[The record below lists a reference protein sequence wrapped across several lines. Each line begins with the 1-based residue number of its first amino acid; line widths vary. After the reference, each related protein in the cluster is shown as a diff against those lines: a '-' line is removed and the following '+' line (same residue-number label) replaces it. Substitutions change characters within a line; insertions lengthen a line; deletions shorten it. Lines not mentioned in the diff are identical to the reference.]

1 MEEIDINKLK
11 KDLKDYY
18 EAAYFTLGYGAAL
31 MDSFDLDNLSDEEI
45 GPARIMPVAECRQW
59 YGRDLE
65 QEPFPQHLLLQ
76 YDMGTLRGRRVPAAG
91 HDHS

>member
-31 MDSFDLDNLSDEEI
+31 MDSIDINNLSDEELI
-45 GPARIMPVAECRQW
+45 NKAIDNGLN
-59 YGRDLE
+59 LE
-65 QEPFPQHLLLQ
+65 NYIVNNSNKKLS
-76 YDMGTLRGRRVPAAG
+76 R
-91 HDHS
+91 

>member
-11 KDLKDYY
+11 QDLKNYY

-45 GPARIMPVAECRQW
+45 ISKAAEN
-59 YGRDLE
+59 GVDLE
-65 QEPFPQHLLLQ
+65 QYIKNNSNKNLVDNL
-76 YDMGTLRGRRVPAAG
+76 Y
-91 HDHS
+91 

>member
-31 MDSFDLDNLSDEEI
+31 MNSIDINKLSDEELI
-45 GPARIMPVAECRQW
+45 NKAIDNGIN
-59 YGRDLE
+59 LE
-65 QEPFPQHLLLQ
+65 NYIINNSNKKLS
-76 YDMGTLRGRRVPAAG
+76 R
-91 HDHS
+91 

>member
-11 KDLKDYY
+11 QDLKDYY

-45 GPARIMPVAECRQW
+45 INKAAENDV
-59 YGRDLE
+59 DLE
-65 QEPFPQHLLLQ
+65 Q
-76 YDMGTLRGRRVPAAG
+76 YIINK
-91 HDHS
+91 

>member
-11 KDLKDYY
+11 QDLKNYY

-45 GPARIMPVAECRQW
+45 INKAIDNGIN
-59 YGRDLE
+59 LE
-65 QEPFPQHLLLQ
+65 NYIINNTNKKLS
-76 YDMGTLRGRRVPAAG
+76 R
-91 HDHS
+91 

>member
-11 KDLKDYY
+11 QDLKNYY

-45 GPARIMPVAECRQW
+45 INKAIDNCIN
-59 YGRDLE
+59 LE
-65 QEPFPQHLLLQ
+65 QYIINNSNKKLS
-76 YDMGTLRGRRVPAAG
+76 R
-91 HDHS
+91 

>member
-11 KDLKDYY
+11 QDLKNYY

-45 GPARIMPVAECRQW
+45 INKAIDNGLNIENYIVNNSNKKLSR
-59 YGRDLE
+59 
-65 QEPFPQHLLLQ
+65 
-76 YDMGTLRGRRVPAAG
+76 
-91 HDHS
+91 

>member
-11 KDLKDYY
+11 QYLKDYY

-45 GPARIMPVAECRQW
+45 NSKAAEN
-59 YGRDLE
+59 GVDLE
-65 QEPFPQHLLLQ
+65 QYIINNSNKKLS
-76 YDMGTLRGRRVPAAG
+76 R
-91 HDHS
+91 

>member
-11 KDLKDYY
+11 QELKDYY

-45 GPARIMPVAECRQW
+45 INKAIDNGIN
-59 YGRDLE
+59 LE
-65 QEPFPQHLLLQ
+65 NYIINNSNKKLS
-76 YDMGTLRGRRVPAAG
+76 R
-91 HDHS
+91 

>member
-11 KDLKDYY
+11 QDLKNYY

-45 GPARIMPVAECRQW
+45 ISKAAENSV
-59 YGRDLE
+59 DLE
-65 QEPFPQHLLLQ
+65 QYIINNSNKKLS
-76 YDMGTLRGRRVPAAG
+76 R
-91 HDHS
+91 

>member
-11 KDLKDYY
+11 QNLKNYY

-45 GPARIMPVAECRQW
+45 INKAAKNSV
-59 YGRDLE
+59 DLE
-65 QEPFPQHLLLQ
+65 QYIINNSNKKLS
-76 YDMGTLRGRRVPAAG
+76 R
-91 HDHS
+91 

>member
-11 KDLKDYY
+11 QDLKDYY

-45 GPARIMPVAECRQW
+45 ISKSAEN
-59 YGRDLE
+59 GVDLE
-65 QEPFPQHLLLQ
+65 HYIINNSNKKLS
-76 YDMGTLRGRRVPAAG
+76 R
-91 HDHS
+91 